1 MGSGEPDKQ
10 HTDGMSVRSRQTFAV
25 VLLDQRAV
33 QALPATGLVTIGR
46 ARDANVFIDHISVSR
61 EHAVLDVETM
71 TLTDLGS
78 RNGTFVGGER
88 LQPNVPILIGRGE
101 SIVIGEVTMLIQQE
115 GATAPPVAGPVND
128 EPLELRL
135 AEETARA
142 ARHGAPFVHAR
153 VHVPAGQADAARE
166 LLFDALRSSDVMSE
180 DGPGNFQLLL
190 PAITGERGRPVI
202 QRLVGT
208 LDRYGIAARAGVAC
222 YPHDGVTAAQLSAHA
237 REAVITPGRE
247 RGPMEETMRL
257 AASVADSELTV
268 LVTGETG
275 VGKELIAEM
284 IHRISPRGQ
293 GPFMRIN
300 CAAIAEPLLESEL
313 FGHVKG
319 SFTGADSTRVG
330 LFETGASGTVFLDEI
345 GEMSLRIQASL
356 LRVLEERSVRRV
368 GESEGR
374 AIDVRIICATNR
386 SLADE
391 VAAGRFRRDL
401 YYRISGVTVGIPPL
415 RDRPQAIEAI
425 ARAFAALASARTRR
439 APPVFTDEAIEA
451 LRSSAWPGNIRELRN
466 AIERAVLLAGNGP
479 IRPAELGLEPEGRT
493 SPMSEIRTSGY
504 DGRPTLPSLRPT
516 PTSGITVPPSIAGG
530 EQTTYVREPRDARAL
545 SSEVAELERMRIIE
559 ALDRF
564 GGNQTRAAR
573 ALGLSRTTLV
583 ARMEAYSLRR
593 PRK

>member
-1 MGSGEPDKQ
+1 MGSPEPDEE
-10 HTDGMSVRSRQTFAV
+10 HTYVPTVRTRQTFVV

-33 QALPATGLVTIGR
+33 QALPSTGRITIGR
-46 ARDANVFIDHISVSR
+46 SRDAHVFIDHSSVSR
-61 EHAVLDVETM
+61 EHAVFDVETL
-71 TLTDLGS
+71 TLTDVGS
-78 RNGTFVGGER
+78 RNGTYVGGER
-88 LQPNVPILIGRGE
+88 LQANTPMVVGRGE
-101 SIVIGEVTMLIQQE
+101 AILIGEVTMFIQQE
-115 GATAPPVAGPVND
+115 GATAPPLAGPI
-128 EPLELRL
+128 EEAPLEMRL
-135 AEETARA
+135 VDETARA

-153 VHVPAGQADAARE
+153 VHVPAAQADAARE
-166 LLFDALRSSDVMSE
+166 LLVDALRTSDVMSE
-180 DGPGNFQLLL
+180 DGPGRFQLLL

-202 QRLVGT
+202 QRLVST
-208 LDRYGIAARAGVAC
+208 LDRHGIDARAGVAC

-237 REAVITPGRE
+237 REAITVPNRE
-247 RGPMEETMRL
+247 RSAMDETMRL

-268 LVTGETG
+268 LITGETG

-284 IHRISPRGQ
+284 IHRISPRAQ

-319 SFTGADSTRVG
+319 AFTGADSTRVG
-330 LFETGASGTVFLDEI
+330 LLEAAAGGTVFLDEI

-356 LRVLEERSVRRV
+356 LRVLEERTVRRV

-374 AIDVRIICATNR
+374 AIDVRIIGATNR
-386 SLADE
+386 SLGDE
-391 VAAGRFRRDL
+391 VSAGGFRRDL
-401 YYRISGVTVGIPPL
+401 YYRISGVTVAIPPL
-415 RDRPQAIEAI
+415 RDRPHAIEAI
-425 ARAFAALASARTRR
+425 ARSFAALASARSRR
-439 APPVFTDEAIEA
+439 SPPVFTDEAIAA
-451 LRSSAWPGNIRELRN
+451 LKASTWPGNIRELRN

-479 IRPAELGLEPEGRT
+479 IRPTELGLDQEPPRAPVRQT
-493 SPMSEIRTSGY
+493 
-504 DGRPTLPSLRPT
+504 PS
-516 PTSGITVPPSIAGG
+516 SGITIPPPFASSSESA
-530 EQTTYVREPRDARAL
+530 DARAL